1 MFEWLKEG
9 ARGAV
14 SAATKGVT
22 EAAAALKALADSM
35 ARRAAEAADLGKLLD
50 ILDKV
55 PGVDFQRR
63 EPDAAYL
70 ATMMAAFQMGELSLV
85 VTCTGP
91 KSTDIEILRMMPLAA
106 AEADALVGSPK
117 FGATVLA
124 EGQEG
129 RPAIQ
134 MLMNRENL
142 AQNYHHVSVDA
153 LIKGLMK
160 PIENV
165 PFVGGVLAAALGLVA
180 RPIARLILD
189 IIFTQAENI
198 IRYARGGNAVLPA
211 PTEQPHLPST
221 VEEKPDLVAGA
232 EEEEKRALG
241 QIEPLAS
248 QQGTADEVSSDIR
261 NPGR

>member
-9 ARGAV
+9 TRGAV

-22 EAAAALKALADSM
+22 EAAAALKALAESM
-35 ARRAAEAADLGKLLD
+35 ARRAVQAADLGKLLD
-50 ILDKV
+50 ILNKI
-55 PGVDFQRR
+55 PGVDFERR

-91 KSTDIEILRMMPLAA
+91 KSTDIEILRMMPLTA

-117 FGATVLA
+117 FSATVLA
-124 EGQEG
+124 DRQEG

-134 MLMNRENL
+134 MLMNKENL
-142 AQNYHHVSVDA
+142 AQNYRHVSVDA

-180 RPIARLILD
+180 RPIAKLILD

-198 IRYARGGNAVLPA
+198 IRYARGGTAVLPA
-211 PTEQPHLPST
+211 PSEEQPHPLGP

-232 EEEEKRALG
+232 EGEEKGPPPR
-241 QIEPLAS
+241 P
-248 QQGTADEVSSDIR
+248 
-261 NPGR
+261 